1 MNAPM
6 TLSQTDKTVQ
16 IVGKIAAIFGLLALA
31 LQFYI
36 NVTNSFNAGKG
47 VMNAIEQFMSF
58 FTITTNI
65 YATLTFAA
73 HGWANSNNKLLRFF
87 RHPANLTSAA
97 ACIMVV
103 WSIFHFVLRN
113 PAGLQGLNYWA
124 DLALHYI
131 NPFLTVA
138 FWWLALSR
146 GNSGVNRNSWGY
158 LLWYP
163 LYYLIY
169 VFVRGAIVNSYPYF
183 FINVNNLG
191 YPLAFLNAGGITLL
205 LISIILLFAL
215 INRFVGRAPAKA

>member
-1 MNAPM
+1 MSTPI

-16 IVGKIAAIFGLLALA
+16 TIGKIAAIFGLLTLV

-47 VMNAIEQFMSF
+47 MLNAIEQFISF

-65 YATLTFAA
+65 YATLTLAA
-73 HGWANSNNKLLRFF
+73 HGRANLNSKFWRFF
-87 RHPANLTSAA
+87 RHPSNLTSVAA
-97 ACIMVV
+97 SIMVV
-103 WSIFHFVLRN
+103 CSIFHFVLRN
-113 PAGLQGLNYWA
+113 PAGLQGLNYWV

-131 NPFLTVA
+131 NPFLTVI
-138 FWWLALSR
+138 FWWLALPR
-146 GNSGVNRNSWGY
+146 GNSGVNRKSWGY

-169 VFVRGAIVNSYPYF
+169 VFVRGTIVNSYPYF

-191 YPLAFLNAGGITLL
+191 YPLAFRNAGGITLL
-205 LISIILLFAL
+205 LISLVLFFSL
-215 INRFVGRAPAKA
+215 INRIAGRKINR

>member
-1 MNAPM
+1 MSAPI
-6 TLSQTDKTVQ
+6 TLSQTDKTIQ
-16 IVGKIAAIFGLLALA
+16 TIGKIAAIFGLMALA

-47 VMNAIEQFMSF
+47 MLNAIEQFISF

-73 HGWANSNNKLLRFF
+73 HGWTNHNSKFWRFF
-87 RHPANLTSAA
+87 RHPSNLTSAA

-138 FWWLALSR
+138 FWWLALPR
-146 GNSGVNRNSWGY
+146 GNSGVNRKNWGY

-191 YPLAFLNAGGITLL
+191 YPLAFRNAGGITLL
-205 LISIILLFAL
+205 LISIILFFSL
-215 INRFVGRAPAKA
+215 INRIAGRKINH